1 MDRFRLLF
9 IPATGFCL
17 ASSLLAQDLSQ
28 PHVEGQILVRFVPGA
43 AAVDRDVARG
53 ALLPPK
59 NGC

>member
-28 PHVEGQILVRFVPGA
+28 PFVEGQILVSFVPGA
-43 AAVDRDVARG
+43 AAVDRDVACG